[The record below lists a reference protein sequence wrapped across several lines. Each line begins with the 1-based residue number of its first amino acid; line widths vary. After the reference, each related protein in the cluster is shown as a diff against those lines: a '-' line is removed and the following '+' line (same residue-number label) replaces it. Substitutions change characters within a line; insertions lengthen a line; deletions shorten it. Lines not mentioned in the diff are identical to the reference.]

1 MARLAIGIGMGL
13 AGIGGML
20 VGLDT
25 SIDPLVGFR
34 AILSVFAAAVVGG
47 LGSVPGAVV
56 GGLAIGFAEEL
67 SLLVLPATYKTVVGF
82 LAILLIL
89 TLAPER
95 TARREGALSDDQLPH
110 RDGDVR
116 RDLRDPRARA
126 QRDVGHGRDGQSRHR
141 RLLRLRRLHLGAAH
155 REGRHAPIALGFLAA
170 MAGTAVMAALVTLGL
185 TRLRDD
191 YLAIVTLGFAE
202 VVRIIA
208 ENEIWLT
215 RGTDGISGIPQPLK
229 STLGSDFNLAY
240 LVFCLVILAIVVFVL
255 ERVRASPFGR
265 VLRAIREDAQ
275 VAAFAGK
282 DVLRFKVKA
291 FAIGGAVAGLAGALY
306 AHYSSYIVPEIYVP
320 LLTIYI
326 FLALTA
332 GGIGN
337 NFGAVFGAFVVVF
350 FLESTRFLVGVIPW
364 LTAEQLAALREF
376 LVGSAAAGAVL
387 PPARADA
394 GAAGAAGARQAA
406 IGRAHLR
413 PLRGGEAR
421 RSAPYFN
428 WPTFVRKAWQVGLS
442 LALLFLKHFRTIMS
456 P

>member
-1 MARLAIGIGMGL
+1 
-13 AGIGGML
+13 
-20 VGLDT
+20 
-25 SIDPLVGFR
+25 
-34 AILSVFAAAVVGG
+34 
-47 LGSVPGAVV
+47 
-56 GGLAIGFAEEL
+56 
-67 SLLVLPATYKTVVGF
+67 
-82 LAILLIL
+82 
-89 TLAPER
+89 
-95 TARREGALSDDQLPH
+95 
-110 RDGDVR
+110 
-116 RDLRDPRARA
+116 
-126 QRDVGHGRDGQSRHR
+126 
-141 RLLRLRRLHLGAAH
+141 
-155 REGRHAPIALGFLAA
+155 
-170 MAGTAVMAALVTLGL
+170 MAALVTLGI

-240 LVFCLVILAIVVFVL
+240 LVFCLVVLAIVLFVL
-255 ERVRASPFGR
+255 ERVRTSPFGR

-282 DVLRFKVKA
+282 DVLTFKVKA
-291 FAIGGAVAGLAGALY
+291 FAIGGALAGLAGALY

-337 NFGAVFGAFVVVF
+337 NWGAVFGAFVVVF

-376 LVGSAAAGAVL
+376 LVGLGLLLVL
-387 PPARADA
+387 FF
-394 GAAGAAGARQAA
+394 
-406 IGRAHLR
+406 R
-413 PLRGGEAR
+413 PRGLMPEPLPR
-421 RSAPYFN
+421 
-428 WPTFVRKAWQVGLS
+428 
-442 LALLFLKHFRTIMS
+442 LANAKE
-456 P
+456 